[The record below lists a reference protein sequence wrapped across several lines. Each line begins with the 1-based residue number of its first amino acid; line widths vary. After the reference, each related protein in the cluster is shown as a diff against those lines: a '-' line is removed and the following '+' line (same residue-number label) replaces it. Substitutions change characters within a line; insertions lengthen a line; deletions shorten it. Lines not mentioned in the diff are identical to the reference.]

1 MKILSK
7 SNDTVKLLAS
17 PDEELLER
25 GDYLVIEDN
34 SKKLLI
40 QVIDIEYADLPG
52 MLEDT
57 LRELSA
63 EDVKNFSS
71 IDPYSIGS
79 LIAKLREARLII
91 GKFRGVL
98 VDGDLRNDI
107 LWLPSRFYSRIG
119 KASSSLIN
127 ELSRSS
133 GRRTILLGEC
143 MGDWFTV
150 NAESLD
156 GKLTIITGKKEMGK
170 SHLAKLLVVG
180 LVEYGARIL
189 VFDVNGEYGGLSKKI
204 DGSDSELSDR
214 LKVMIPGWNFKTA
227 IEDAGLKT
235 MLDILRYVYDTP
247 PASLR
252 EFSRIWYITERIYGR
267 VTLKGLIEAL
277 TKTQMNE
284 SIREALLSR
293 LLSIEDLEFFDDE
306 NPQSL
311 ENLLGELEYG
321 GALIVD
327 LSKSLPHGRRL
338 VVEYVLSK
346 LSTILKNN
354 QYPPLFLLAEE
365 AHLYLRD
372 TYWDDLVTR
381 MRHIGVFP
389 IFVTN
394 QPDMIPD
401 SVYRQADNIFLFNF
415 TNDSDLDYL
424 AKASRVDAET
434 VKRVVKALP
443 PKRCLIVGRIVN
455 DIPVVVKVRELHVKT
470 MGETK
475 LFFTQPQRGDL

>member
-7 SNDTVKLLAS
+7 NNDTVKLLAS

-34 SKKLLI
+34 SRKLLI

-57 LRELSA
+57 LRELSV
-63 EDVKNFSS
+63 EDAKNFSS

-107 LWLPSRFYSRIG
+107 LWLPSRFYSRIR

-133 GRRTILLGEC
+133 GRRAILLGEC

-189 VFDVNGEYGGLSKKI
+189 IFDINGEYGGLSKKI

-214 LKVMIPGWNFKTA
+214 LKVIIPGS
-227 IEDAGLKT
+227 E
-235 MLDILRYVYDTP
+235 
-247 PASLR
+247 
-252 EFSRIWYITERIYGR
+252 
-267 VTLKGLIEAL
+267 
-277 TKTQMNE
+277 
-284 SIREALLSR
+284 LSR
-293 LLSIEDLEFFDDE
+293 
-306 NPQSL
+306 
-311 ENLLGELEYG
+311 
-321 GALIVD
+321 
-327 LSKSLPHGRRL
+327 
-338 VVEYVLSK
+338 
-346 LSTILKNN
+346 
-354 QYPPLFLLAEE
+354 
-365 AHLYLRD
+365 
-372 TYWDDLVTR
+372 
-381 MRHIGVFP
+381 
-389 IFVTN
+389 
-394 QPDMIPD
+394 
-401 SVYRQADNIFLFNF
+401 
-415 TNDSDLDYL
+415 
-424 AKASRVDAET
+424 
-434 VKRVVKALP
+434 
-443 PKRCLIVGRIVN
+443 
-455 DIPVVVKVRELHVKT
+455 
-470 MGETK
+470 
-475 LFFTQPQRGDL
+475 QR

>member
-7 SNDTVKLLAS
+7 NSDTVKLLAS

-34 SKKLLI
+34 DKKLLI

-57 LRELSA
+57 LRELST
-63 EDVKNFSS
+63 EDVKDFSS

-79 LIAKLREARLII
+79 IIAKLREARLII
-91 GKFRGVL
+91 GKSRGVL
-98 VDGDLRNDI
+98 ISRDLRNDI
-107 LWLPSRFYSRIG
+107 LWLPSRFYSRIQ

-127 ELSRSS
+127 ELSKSN

-143 MGDWFTV
+143 MGDWLTI

-156 GKLTIITGKKEMGK
+156 GRLTIITGKKEMGK

-189 VFDVNGEYGGLSKKI
+189 VFDVNGEYGGLSKRI
-204 DGSDSELSDR
+204 DGLDSELSDR
-214 LKVMIPGWNFKTA
+214 LKVVIPSQNFKTA

-252 EFSRIWYITERIYGR
+252 EFIRIWHITERVYGR

-284 SIREALLSR
+284 SIKEALLSR

-306 NPQSL
+306 DPQSL
-311 ENLLGELEYG
+311 EDLLEELEYG
-321 GALIVD
+321 GVLIVD

-354 QYPPLFLLAEE
+354 LYPSLFLLAEE

-381 MRHIGVFP
+381 MRHIGIFP

-394 QPDMIPD
+394 QPEMIPD

-424 AKASRVDAET
+424 AKASRVDTET
-434 VKRVVKALP
+434 VKRIVKALP
-443 PKRCLIVGRIVN
+443 PKRCLVVGRVVN
-455 DIPVVVKVRELHVKT
+455 DIPIVVKIRDLHVKT

-475 LFFTQPQRGDL
+475 LFFTEAQEDL

>member
-7 SNDTVKLLAS
+7 NNDTIKLLSS

-25 GDYLVIEDN
+25 GDYLLIEDN
-34 SKKLLI
+34 GKKLLI
-40 QVIDIEYADLPG
+40 QVIDIEYADIPG

-57 LRELSA
+57 LRELST
-63 EDVKNFSS
+63 EDARSFSS
-71 IDPYSIGS
+71 VDPYSVGS

-91 GKFRGVL
+91 AKFRGVL
-98 VDGDLRNDI
+98 VDGELRNDI
-107 LWLPSRFYSRIG
+107 LWLPSRFYSRIL
-119 KASSSLIN
+119 KASSSLVS

-133 GRRTILLGEC
+133 GRRVILLGEC
-143 MGDWFTV
+143 MNEWFTI

-156 GKLTIITGKKEMGK
+156 GRLTIITGKKEMGK

-180 LVEYGARIL
+180 LVEYGARII
-189 VFDVNGEYGGLSKKI
+189 VFDINGEYEGISKRI
-204 DGSDSELSDR
+204 DGLDSELSNR
-214 LKVMIPGWNFKTA
+214 IKVVTPGQNFKTS
-227 IEDAGLKT
+227 IEDAGMKT
-235 MLDILRYVYDTP
+235 MMDILRYVYDTP

-252 EFSRIWYITERIYGR
+252 EFSRIWYLTERVYGR
-267 VTLKGLIEAL
+267 VSLRGLIEAVN
-277 TKTQMNE
+277 KTQMNE
-284 SIREALLSR
+284 SVKEALLSR
-293 LLSIEDLEFFDDE
+293 LLSIEDLDFFNDE
-306 NPQSL
+306 NPRSL
-311 ENLLGELEYG
+311 EDLLNELEYG
-321 GALIVD
+321 GALIID

-338 VVEYVLSK
+338 VVEYFLSK

-354 QYPPLFLLAEE
+354 KYPPLFLLAEE

-381 MRHIGVFP
+381 MRHIGIFP

-434 VKRVVKALP
+434 VKRIVKTLP
-443 PKRCLIVGRIVN
+443 PRRCLVIGKAVN
-455 DIPVVVKVRELHVKT
+455 DLPIVVKVRDLPVKT
-470 MGETK
+470 LGETK
-475 LFFTQPQRGDL
+475 LFFTEAQQKV